1 MHFNSHRKVF
11 INKSVVLGSQIIP
24 QIFTTTLMWQIF
36 VNSCLSLT
44 HISTFFFNSQLTL
57 TLLAKKLCNNVFV
70 CVTRFFF
77 FLNKIHYY
85 YKGLILVNPFEASI
99 WGVKHACTIS
109 IAQGHY
115 LKSINLMLELSAL
128 MPVAL
133 VHQLQKSQTP
143 LIIVAI
149 SKGSRE
155 FRQDIYK
162 GLDRSTIVIILWQLN
177 QRLVGLE
184 WYPTGNMIIIKIG
197 LQVLCLWHPLTSS
210 R

>member
-1 MHFNSHRKVF
+1 MCYY
-11 INKSVVLGSQIIP
+11 I
-24 QIFTTTLMWQIF
+24 
-36 VNSCLSLT
+36 
-44 HISTFFFNSQLTL
+44 
-57 TLLAKKLCNNVFV
+57 
-70 CVTRFFF
+70 F

-85 YKGLILVNPFEASI
+85 YNSLTLVNPFEASM
-99 WGVKHACTIS
+99 WAVKHACTIS
-109 IAQGHY
+109 IAQCHY
-115 LKSINLMLELSAL
+115 LKSINFMFVLSPL
-128 MPVAL
+128 LPIAL
-133 VHQLQKSQTP
+133 VHHPQKSHTP
-143 LIIVAI
+143 LLIVAI

-184 WYPTGNMIIIKIG
+184 WYPIGNMIIITIG